1 MPHMVIANTLRDG
14 RVVFLADNG
23 KWVSSIAEGALAQSD
38 SDAEQLLSDGQ
49 NAEARDIVI
58 DPQLIEI
65 NETEHGRHPSAY
77 REYIR
82 AYGPS
87 VRKDD

>member
-1 MPHMVIANTLRDG
+1 MPHMVIANTLKDG

-23 KWVSSIAEGALAQSD
+23 NWESSIADGSLAQSD
-38 SDAEQLLSDGQ
+38 DDADQLLAAAKQ
-49 NAEARDIVI
+49 AEANDLII
-58 DPQLIEI
+58 DPQLIEV
-65 NETEHGRHPSAY
+65 NETEHGRHPTAY

-87 VRKDD
+87 VRK